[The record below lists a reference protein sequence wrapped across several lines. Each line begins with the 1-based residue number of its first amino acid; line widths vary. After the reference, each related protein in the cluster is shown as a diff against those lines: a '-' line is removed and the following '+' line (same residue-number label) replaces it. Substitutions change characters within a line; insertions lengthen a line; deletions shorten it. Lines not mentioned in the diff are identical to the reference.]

1 MIGLIDVG
9 GGMKGI
15 YSSGI
20 YDYLMDKNIY
30 FDYNLGVSSGSA
42 NLITYVAK
50 QRGRTYRF
58 YHDYS
63 FHKEYIGVGNLLK
76 TGSLLGLDYIY
87 STICNS
93 GGIDPLDYEA
103 IEASNCIYKATAT
116 EAKTGNIHYFDKAD
130 FKKDDYSVLKA
141 ACALPAASRSVKVNG
156 VRYFDGGVAD
166 PIPYEKAF
174 KDGCEKIVVILYYP
188 KDYRKGPM
196 PSLARILLCKYPE
209 VVKRVMTT
217 NERYNEKVDELIEL
231 EKQGKV
237 LIIAPEKLSEIK
249 TLTRDKKL
257 FDEMYQTGYKDA
269 SKIEEFLKAENK
281 IK

>member
-30 FDYNLGVSSGSA
+30 FDYNLGVSSGTA
-42 NLITYVAK
+42 NLINYIAR

-58 YHDYS
+58 FHDYS
-63 FHKEYIGVGNLLK
+63 FHKEYLSVSNFLK

-93 GGIDPLDYEA
+93 DGMDPLDYETIA
-103 IEASNCIYKATAT
+103 ASDCIYQAGATV
-116 EAKTGNIHYFDKAD
+116 AKTGKAHYFNKSEL
-130 FKKDDYSVLKA
+130 KQDDYRILKA
-141 ACALPAASRSVKVNG
+141 ACALPVASRSIEING
-156 VRYFDGGVAD
+156 VKYFDGGVSN
-166 PIPYEKAF
+166 PVPYKKAF
-174 KDGCEKIVVILYYP
+174 AEGCDKVVVVIYYP
-188 KDYRKGPM
+188 KNYRKDPM
-196 PSLARILLCKYPE
+196 PSLARLLLCKYPKLVE
-209 VVKRVMTT
+209 AVMSA
-217 NERYNEKVDELIEL
+217 NDRYNRDIDALVEL

-237 LIIAPEKLSEIK
+237 LLVAPERLSK
-249 TLTRDKKL
+249 MQTLTRNKEL
-257 FDEMYQTGYKDA
+257 FDELYQAGYRDA
-269 SKIEEFLKAENK
+269 VKIENFLKAENA

>member
-1 MIGLIDVG
+1 MIGILDVG

-42 NLITYVAK
+42 NLINYVAK

-58 YHDYS
+58 FHDYS
-63 FHKEYIGVGNLLK
+63 FHKEYIGIGNFLK

-93 GGIDPLDYEA
+93 DGIDPLDYETIA
-103 IEASNCIYKATAT
+103 ASDCMYQAAATV
-116 EAKTGNIHYFDKAD
+116 AKTGKAHYFDKSEL
-130 FKKDDYSVLKA
+130 KKDDYSILKA
-141 ACALPAASRSVKVNG
+141 ACALPAASRSIKING
-156 VRYFDGGVAD
+156 VKYFDGGASTPV
-166 PIPYEKAF
+166 PYKKAF
-174 KDGCEKIVVILYYP
+174 AEGCDKLVVIIYYP

-196 PSLARILLCKYPE
+196 PSLARLFLCKYPE
-209 VVKRVMTT
+209 LVKAVMTT
-217 NERYNEKVDELIEL
+217 NGRYNASVDELIEL

-237 LIIAPEKLSEIK
+237 LLIAPEKLSEIQ

-257 FDEMYQTGYKDA
+257 FDELYQEGYKDGA
-269 SKIEEFLKAENK
+269 KIEEFLKAENK
-281 IK
+281 MK